1 VQGLREVFRIVVV
14 AWLLA
19 GCTRN
24 PGDAARDG
32 SSGQAAQ
39 AREGIVTISG
49 DDAIS
54 ESLTWRPPAVEIPPD
69 GLEDARQRAEAAL
82 EAGNLS
88 ADANSAIPLLL
99 ALSKQAPD
107 DKQVR
112 ADLKRALLAVI
123 ARGDAA
129 LSRAD
134 DDIAALREAHAM
146 AAVARATDGNDEA
159 VVDYLERIDR
169 ADTLWELNR
178 DGEHALAGGRYGE
191 DGGGALAKFREAL
204 ALQPGQPRAM
214 QGLAATESAMI
225 RNAEVAA
232 EQGDFDGAKHWLGV
246 AAKVRPDMS
255 TVPDAVARIER
266 MRGARIARLRDLGI
280 AALAQPDGIAEAR
293 RHLAGILLIA
303 RPGDPVA
310 AELRERIDLAEHYGQ
325 FRPGQQFTDGL
336 EHGARGP
343 QMVVVPHGGYRMGA
357 EPGDADA
364 EDAERPQH
372 AIRFDRGFAMSIT
385 EVTVGDYRRFI
396 NATGRETRAQ
406 RRGYSMAYDERSG
419 NFARVSGVDWR
430 SDYAGNPA
438 DENLPVLHVSARD
451 AEAYAAWLSEQSG
464 NRYRLPSEAEFE
476 YALRAGSRTL
486 YPWGDGSPPRNAGN
500 FTGGRDRSPTG
511 RHWNNAFKGYGD
523 GYWGPA
529 PAGRFAANPWGVRG
543 LAGNVSEW
551 VADCWHDGYR
561 RAPVDG
567 TAWLNP
573 GCRTRVVRGGS
584 WASSPEQTR
593 SSWRA
598 PAGVDST
605 NGRIGFRVVREI

>member
-107 DKQVR
+107 DGQVR
-112 ADLKRALLAVI
+112 ADLKRALLAVS
-123 ARGDAA
+123 ARGDAG

-225 RNAEVAA
+225 RNAEIAA
-232 EQGDFDGAKHWLGV
+232 EKGDFDAAKHWLGV

-343 QMVVVPHGGYRMGA
+343 QMVVVPHGGYHMGA
-357 EPGDADA
+357 EAGDAHAVDS
-364 EDAERPQH
+364 ERPRH
-372 AIRFDRGFAMSIT
+372 AIRFDRGFALSRKA
-385 EVTVGDYRRFI
+385 VSVGEFRRFVQ
-396 NATGRETRAQ
+396 ATGYRPRAS
-406 RRGYSMAYDERSG
+406 RRGHSTAYDERSG

>member
-225 RNAEVAA
+225 RNAEIAA
-232 EQGDFDGAKHWLGV
+232 EKGDFDAAKHWLGV

-343 QMVVVPHGGYRMGA
+343 QMVVVPHGGYHMGA
-357 EPGDADA
+357 EAGDAHAVDS
-364 EDAERPQH
+364 ERPRH